1 VDRPGQVIFLPLA
14 LFAHVN
20 QRELVA
26 AIEPGFHFVDRGLA
40 YAGLCVIDNLK
51 ETRWMIRSHATS
63 SRQSGMNE
71 SILSKPNGGALI
83 WVGGGWGIVTFTRD
97 LRIQTHVRVV

>member
-26 AIEPGFHFVDRGLA
+26 AIETGFDFVYRGLMHA
-40 YAGLCVIDNLK
+40 TLCVIDNLK
-51 ETRWMIRSHATS
+51 KARWMIRSHATS

-71 SILSKPNGGALI
+71 SILSKPKGGALM
-83 WVGGGWGIVTFTRD
+83 WVGDGWGIATLMRD